1 MAKPHRRRNNNTTD
15 KNPRTEQVWEDLEA
29 YRAFCVSHGY
39 RFDEKDLYNMRKYPF
54 QQFNKFRNGK
64 NCKDQWEFDLRR
76 FHDKPYR
83 GKGGGY
89 KGKKPHQQ
97 R

>member
-1 MAKPHRRRNNNTTD
+1 M
-15 KNPRTEQVWEDLEA
+15 RT
-29 YRAFCVSHGY
+29 
-39 RFDEKDLYNMRKYPF
+39 YPF
-54 QQFNKFRNGK
+54 QQYNKFRNGK
-64 NCKDQWEFDLRR
+64 NCKDQWQYDLNR
-76 FHDKPYR
+76 FHGKPTR

>member
-1 MAKPHRRRNNNTTD
+1 MARNKKS

-39 RFDEKDLYNMRKYPF
+39 RFNEADLYNMRTYPF

-64 NCKDQWEFDLRR
+64 NCKDQWQFDLDR
-76 FHDKPYR
+76 FHSKPNYR
-83 GKGGGY
+83 KGKGGY
-89 KGKKPHQQ
+89 KGK
-97 R
+97 RR

>member
-1 MAKPHRRRNNNTTD
+1 MATSYKGR

-29 YRAFCVSHGY
+29 FRDFCRDFGY
-39 RFDEKDLYNMRKYPF
+39 KFNEGDLYNMRTYPF

-64 NCKDQWEFDLRR
+64 RCKNQWDFDLKRFKDKERR
-76 FHDKPYR
+76 GF
-83 GKGGGY
+83 Y
-89 KGKKPHQQ
+89 KNKKKHT

>member
-1 MAKPHRRRNNNTTD
+1 MAKSRKNTRRN
-15 KNPRTEQVWEDLEA
+15 PRLEQLWEDLEA
-29 YRAFCVSHGY
+29 YRNFCRDFGY
-39 RFDEKDLYNMRKYPF
+39 KFDEKDLYNMRTYPF
-54 QQFNKFRNGK
+54 QQYNKFRNGK
-64 NCKDQWEFDLRR
+64 NCKDQWQYDLNR
-76 FHDKPYR
+76 FHGKPTR